1 MKLTEVYRTLRANSI
16 LSAGKTIIEDP
27 EVVVWDEE
35 TASWVELSITA
46 YAREDGVPVIGIRK
60 LEKR

>member
-16 LSAGKTIIEDP
+16 LVVDETIIEDP
-27 EVVVWDEE
+27 EVMVWDEE
-35 TASWVELSITA
+35 MEGWVELSISA
-46 YAREDGVPVIGIRK
+46 YVREDGVPVIGIRQ